1 MEETLVE
8 WVIEQQIQLQEIKE
22 SLEEVRTQIHG
33 VFFGY
38 VLCTIVLILVRV
50 SNYKRSKNS

>member
-8 WVIEQQIQLQEIKE
+8 WVADQQIQLQEMKQ

-33 VFFGY
+33 IFLGY
-38 VLCTIVLILVRV
+38 VLCTIVLIVLRV